1 VAFEMPFI
9 KEINSGEGSKK
20 SAMER
25 INILIADDHPIV
37 REGISARLAR
47 KADCFVVGEANNGLE
62 AVRAAASL
70 KPEVVI
76 MDIMMPQMDGILAT
90 EHIKKAAPGI
100 KVIILSMHKRK
111 EYIMRAF
118 QAGADGY
125 ILKENISKEI
135 VDAVKSVLKGERY
148 ICHSIS
154 QHLAEEY
161 IHLTENDQFNPLNM
175 LSLRE
180 KEVLK
185 MLVEG
190 MQNREIAEAL
200 FITTSTVKTHRNK
213 VMQKLGVHD
222 LAGLVRFAVQNGFL
236 NSSE

>member
-1 VAFEMPFI
+1 M
-9 KEINSGEGSKK
+9 EGSSK
-20 SAMER
+20 SAVES
-25 INILIADDHPIV
+25 IKVLIADDHPIV
-37 REGISARLAR
+37 REGVSARLSR
-47 KADCFVVGEANNGLE
+47 KSDCIVVGEANNGLE
-62 AVRAAASL
+62 AVSAAATL
-70 KPEVVI
+70 KPDIII
-76 MDIMMPQMDGILAT
+76 MDIMMAKMDGILAT
-90 EHIKKAAPGI
+90 EHIKKTAPGI

-111 EYIMRAF
+111 EYILRAF

-125 ILKENISKEI
+125 ILKENISKEV

-148 ICHSIS
+148 ICHSVS

-161 IHLTENDQFNPLNM
+161 IHMTGNDRLNPLNT

-190 MQNREIAEAL
+190 RQNREIAEAL
-200 FITTSTVKTHRNK
+200 FITTSTVKTHRNN

-222 LAGLVRFAVQNGFL
+222 LAGLVRFAVKNGFL
-236 NSSE
+236 HSSE